1 MGLGV
6 LSGKCGDRG
15 MCGAQE
21 ESMLIQES
29 GEEDLSPGLSPG
41 ALPGESAGEEVSRPE
56 EIPLS

>member
-1 MGLGV
+1 
-6 LSGKCGDRG
+6 
-15 MCGAQE
+15 
-21 ESMLIQES
+21 MLIQES